1 MNNAARLGAGVAGG
15 YLLGRTKKL
24 KLAIGLGAWL
34 MGKRLNL
41 SPSQLAIQGLG
52 QLRDTPEFLDL
63 TERLRGE
70 VGGAGRRALAAVAMS
85 RMDSL
90 ADRLHDRNLGIV
102 EGTVLSDDDDEYD
115 ERDEED
121 GGDGGDDAAYD
132 EEDDYDDQQDYD
144 DEGDEGD
151 EEDEEDEEDAD
162 DEDAPRDSDEEEDY
176 DEDEEDDEDYD
187 DEPKSRRDEMD
198 EPYPDEEQ
206 QPRRS
211 RSGSRSRTR
220 GGQR

>member
-41 SPSQLAIQGLG
+41 SPTQLAMQGLG

-90 ADRLHDRNLGIV
+90 ADRLHDHNLGIV
-102 EGTVLSDDDDEYD
+102 EGTVLSDEDEYDD

-121 GGDGGDDAAYD
+121 DGDDDAATYD
-132 EEDDYDDQQDYD
+132 EEDDYDDQQDFD
-144 DEGDEGD
+144 DEDD
-151 EEDEEDEEDAD
+151 EEDEDEDEDEDGGEPRDAD
-162 DEDAPRDSDEEEDY
+162 VDDFDEDEEED
-176 DEDEEDDEDYD
+176 EDEDYD
-187 DEPKSRRDEMD
+187 DEPKSRRDDVD
-198 EPYPDEEQ
+198 EPYPEEEQ
-206 QPRRS
+206 QPTRS
-211 RSGSRSRTR
+211 RSGSRSRGR